1 MNRQTQRAADSRT
14 SEDLAGLLR
23 QLRQET
29 RPAQMMDTGLAAVMD
44 GLGADGAAVIRAA
57 TGSMFT
63 APQVVYGTGAVG
75 VPETTAVA
83 LLRQAEVGAPALSR
97 EPDGRPVAV
106 AVCRDSVGERL
117 GLVAWRRHGARFW
130 SDDDV
135 PLLDSIA
142 GVLRLLLDRGPGES
156 ELARS
161 TRTDPLTALLNQR
174 TFVAEATRHFVRL
187 DRDDLPGTLMLAE
200 VDNLERVR
208 LLLGPDGGEQVLRR
222 AAVLLQGTVRPSDLV
237 GRIGDAEF
245 AVWLSGADHLTA
257 AERAEDLCL
266 EAPGKI
272 VGPCHAT
279 LPEVSFSIGIATRCI
294 GESFADLARRAGQ
307 AMREVKVAGG
317 GYWRVSLDR
326 AT

>member
-1 MNRQTQRAADSRT
+1 MTRQSERAAICRT

-23 QLRQET
+23 QLRQQT
-29 RPAQMMDTGLAAVMD
+29 RPADMLNTGLVAVMN

-57 TGSMFT
+57 TGSIFG
-63 APQVVYGTGAVG
+63 APQVVHGSGLIG
-75 VPETTAVA
+75 VPETTAVE
-83 LLRQAEVGAPALSR
+83 LLRQAEVGTPAQSR
-97 EPDGRPVAV
+97 EPDGRPIAV

-117 GLVAWRRHGARFW
+117 GLVAWRRRGARAW
-130 SDDDV
+130 SDADL

-142 GVLRLLLDRGPGES
+142 CVMRLLFDRDTS
-156 ELARS
+156 EHALARS
-161 TRTDPLTALLNQR
+161 MRTDPLTALLNQR
-174 TFVAEATRHFVRL
+174 TFIAEATRHIVRL
-187 DRDDLPGTLMLAE
+187 DRDNLPGTLMLAE

-208 LLLGPDGGEQVLRR
+208 LLLGADGGEQVLRR

-245 AVWLSGADHLTA
+245 AVWLGGADHLTA

-279 LPEVSFSIGIATRCI
+279 VPEVSFSIGIATRRV

-307 AMREVKVAGG
+307 AVREVKVAGG
-317 GYWRVSLDR
+317 GYWRVSL
-326 AT
+326 TPTS

>member
-1 MNRQTQRAADSRT
+1 MTRQSERAAVCRT
-14 SEDLAGLLR
+14 SEDLVGLLR

-29 RPAQMMDTGLAAVMD
+29 RPAQMMNTGLAAVMN

-57 TGSMFT
+57 AGSMFNT
-63 APQVVYGTGAVG
+63 PQVVHGTGMVG
-75 VPETTAVA
+75 KPETAAVE

-97 EPDGRPVAV
+97 ELDGRPVAV

-117 GLVAWRRHGARFW
+117 GLVAWRRRGARAW

-142 GVLRLLLDRGPGES
+142 GVMRLLLDRDAS
-156 ELARS
+156 EHERARS
-161 TRTDPLTALLNQR
+161 MRTDPLTALLNQR
-174 TFVAEATRHFVRL
+174 TFIAEATRHIVRL
-187 DRDDLPGTLMLAE
+187 DRDGLPGTLMLAE

-208 LLLGPDGGEQVLRR
+208 LLLGLDGVEQVLRR

-266 EAPGKI
+266 EAPDKI
-272 VGPCHAT
+272 VGPGQDAA
-279 LPEVSFSIGIATRCI
+279 PEVSFSIGIATRRA
-294 GESFADLARRAGQ
+294 GEGFPDLARRAGQ
-307 AMREVKVAGG
+307 AVREVKVAGG
-317 GYWRVSLDR
+317 GYWRVSL
-326 AT
+326 TPVS